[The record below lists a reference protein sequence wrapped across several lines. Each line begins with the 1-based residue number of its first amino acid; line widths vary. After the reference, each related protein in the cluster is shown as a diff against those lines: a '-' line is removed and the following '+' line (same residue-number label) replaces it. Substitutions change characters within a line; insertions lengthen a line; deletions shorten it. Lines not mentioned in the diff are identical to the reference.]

1 MANLGDKQINH
12 NYYGFGSRIWTK
24 DGVDVAT
31 LTEKNLF
38 RYYYTGTPPASIV
51 SNFGKPFNDSICLWK
66 VNKKSSFATYAYFA
80 RLDGNDSEFLTGYS
94 EKTEDPGMLMYA
106 KNCDNNSSDIDLSS
120 NPSYR
125 YAYDTTVFTGVGYS
139 SLISDINYAGYCL
152 YCRIN
157 VYNKST
163 NAIGGQDL
171 NTLAAYINGDSD
183 NRRVTFLRSDMYYGS
198 SSSRSTTQAFIPVEP
213 GESMAYRCVPL
224 AECYSDRNIPD
235 IESVRK
241 YIQTDTHNTVHDNW
255 TSDKVFSPFQ
265 YQYRNVTWFATSS
278 YVNDL
283 SNFYNIG
290 FNRGRTKNQWISGAY
305 GVPNSTDKITG
316 EFFRLNT
323 SQQYFDDVT
332 YHWRTVIYDSTL
344 NIELSPDSD
353 LSLITS
359 NDNIRIM
366 SELVIDDTKG
376 DNIGNA
382 TVKAVKHELAYIGF
396 YFADTATLAADA
408 DFINGNLTGIYCP
421 VFENGVTTGL
431 YKTGNDI
438 KTLPNWNSSSV
449 ADEVFKNIPGAS
461 DSDSGD
467 LTTHTHSGYV
477 AGGAHW
483 YGMTTTEL
491 GQLST
496 WLNTTYQP
504 TDETEFIQDFKGVNP
519 ADYLVSIKYYPFA
532 VPTTNLTVSFVIGG
546 LTVPC
551 LSPEVLLRDYGKGS
565 SSWYDLGSITL
576 QQPLVYG
583 DFRDKYIKMLLYVP
597 WCGMATIDPAVFCP
611 SPDGT
616 IHALSVALSVDF
628 ATGSCTGYI
637 YRDYT
642 LMDSIQG
649 SCGIDIPMSAV
660 NNGSYQNQIK
670 QTEIALKQA
679 ENTRTAALVGAIGA
693 SIATGAAIVTGNPL
707 AVAAAA
713 GGVLSAGTKYENAAL
728 QVEGLQYQLE
738 HTAPAVG
745 NVSAASPFNNMI
757 DEQAARIFIFKPV
770 MLQNA
775 DVAAYGHTVGYACC
789 KAGKLSSFSGFTVCS
804 DADLSG
810 IKAPSGHKTA
820 IMQLLQGGVYL

>member
-1 MANLGDKQINH
+1 MLGDKTIDFS
-12 NYYGFGSRIWTK
+12 YYGVTYRDQYVVK
-24 DGVDVAT
+24 DGVAESSPAAKLVEKDTWDGYYVNPHTFPYTPYPDMQGTT
-31 LTEKNLF
+31 LNE
-38 RYYYTGTPPASIV
+38 SIQ
-51 SNFGKPFNDSICLWK
+51 LWK
-66 VNKKSSFATYAYFA
+66 VNKNASFNHCTFCV
-80 RLDGNDSEFLTGYS
+80 L
-94 EKTEDPGMLMYA
+94 
-106 KNCDNNSSDIDLSS
+106 NSSTLTYTAEAAENESDAPLAIQFTNVDTDYPGFSTNPQNRLAYDQTSRKGYERSALVADIEYPNYCFSVGVSCFDETAMSISSQSLSS
-120 NPSYR
+120 IVS
-125 YAYDTTVFTGVGYS
+125 
-139 SLISDINYAGYCL
+139 
-152 YCRIN
+152 
-157 VYNKST
+157 
-163 NAIGGQDL
+163 
-171 NTLAAYINGDSD
+171 YINADPDKRCLAYLRPTMNYSTEIPRILGDTANSQYINEID
-183 NRRVTFLRSDMYYGS
+183 GTI
-198 SSSRSTTQAFIPVEP
+198 SRK
-213 GESMAYRCVPL
+213 GVPYADVL
-224 AECYSDRNIPD
+224 SNYKIPD
-235 IESVRK
+235 IATNIKTRIKDGYTTWEDKEIYAPFGFNPANDWYGTESVNSDHIHRIGTNNR
-241 YIQTDTHNTVHDNW
+241 YTVTNIINGAG
-255 TSDKVFSPFQ
+255 SP
-265 YQYRNVTWFATSS
+265 A
-278 YVNDL
+278 
-283 SNFYNIG
+283 IE
-290 FNRGRTKNQWISGAY
+290 RGR
-305 GVPNSTDKITG
+305 
-316 EFFRLNT
+316 FFRCNFIEKC
-323 SQQYFDDVT
+323 FDDVCYQWKMCCIHEASGRYLENGFDLT
-332 YHWRTVIYDSTL
+332 TL
-344 NIELSPDSD
+344 PGSSYLRFF
-353 LSLITS
+353 TK
-359 NDNIRIM
+359 
-366 SELVIDDTKG
+366 LVITDRKG
-376 DNIGNA
+376 NTEGQAVYNA
-382 TVKAVKHELAYIGF
+382 ILHEIAYIGF
-396 YFADTATLAADA
+396 YFCKTGSIATNRNFLADS
-408 DFINGNLTGIYCP
+408 LTDVFCP

-431 YKTGNDI
+431 YKTGDDI

-519 ADYLVSIKYYPFA
+519 ADYIVSIKYYPFA

-546 LTVPC
+546 LTVPS

-616 IHALSVALSVDF
+616 IHTLSVALSIDF

-642 LMDSIQG
+642 LIDSIQG

-679 ENTRTAALVGAIGA
+679 ENTRTAALVGAVGA